1 MLNFDSKAKVLDEKN
16 SSYMSVRELFN
27 DDDNV
32 YVMDA
37 KNAGNIG
44 RFLNVSILTLFII
57 FKQVTLELVKM
68 DAKCTI
74 DTSA

>member
-44 RFLNVSILTLFII
+44 RFLNVSFLTLFII